1 MWDGSGRARWRKAGA
16 ECAQEEDYDAGNIWT
31 TNDGAVRGGGLTVL
45 VLVLASALMRKN
57 GAGREDALGA
67 ATPTASGV
75 VATVSAG
82 PQDAQC
88 VATVPKTWGQYRG
101 GSAQSGLS
109 FEDANGTL
117 RFVTN
122 LPCGSVP
129 TVALEIRRSGNY

>member
-1 MWDGSGRARWRKAGA
+1 MRGIFARRMMARCAVAGLA
-16 ECAQEEDYDAGNIWT
+16 
-31 TNDGAVRGGGLTVL
+31 VL

-57 GAGREDALGA
+57 GAVRGDALGA

-117 RFVTN
+117 RFITN
-122 LPCGSVP
+122 LPCGADGGAGDSEKRK
-129 TVALEIRRSGNY
+129 LELTPAGSGAR

>member
-1 MWDGSGRARWRKAGA
+1 MPGIFGRRMMARCTVAGLA
-16 ECAQEEDYDAGNIWT
+16 
-31 TNDGAVRGGGLTVL
+31 

-57 GAGREDALGA
+57 RAVRGDALGA

-75 VATVSAG
+75 AATVSAG

>member
-1 MWDGSGRARWRKAGA
+1 MRGIFGRRMMARCAVAGLA
-16 ECAQEEDYDAGNIWT
+16 
-31 TNDGAVRGGGLTVL
+31 VL
-45 VLVLASALMRKN
+45 VLILASALMRKN
-57 GAGREDALGA
+57 GAVRGAALGA
-67 ATPTASGV
+67 ATPTASGL
-75 VATVSAG
+75 VATVSAE

-129 TVALEIRRSGNY
+129 TVTLEIRRSGNY

>member
-1 MWDGSGRARWRKAGA
+1 MRGIFGRRMMARCAVAGLA
-16 ECAQEEDYDAGNIWT
+16 
-31 TNDGAVRGGGLTVL
+31 VL

-57 GAGREDALGA
+57 GAVHGDALGA
-67 ATPTASGV
+67 ATALGV

>member
-1 MWDGSGRARWRKAGA
+1 MPGIFGRRMMAR
-16 ECAQEEDYDAGNIWT
+16 CAVA
-31 TNDGAVRGGGLTVL
+31 GLTVL
-45 VLVLASALMRKN
+45 VLVLAPALMRKN

-67 ATPTASGV
+67 ATPTAASGV
-75 VATVSAG
+75 LATVSAG

>member
-31 TNDGAVRGGGLTVL
+31 SNDGAVRGGGLTVL

-57 GAGREDALGA
+57 RAVRGDALGA

-75 VATVSAG
+75 AATVSAG

>member
-1 MWDGSGRARWRKAGA
+1 MPGIFGRRMMAR
-16 ECAQEEDYDAGNIWT
+16 CAVA
-31 TNDGAVRGGGLTVL
+31 GLTVL

-75 VATVSAG
+75 LATVSAG

>member
-1 MWDGSGRARWRKAGA
+1 MRGIFGRRMMAR
-16 ECAQEEDYDAGNIWT
+16 CA
-31 TNDGAVRGGGLTVL
+31 GAVRG
-45 VLVLASALMRKN
+45 
-57 GAGREDALGA
+57 DALGA

-75 VATVSAG
+75 AATVSAG